1 MRQSAVNIICGDD
14 CVRKKEFKT
23 EPDVFK
29 GSVIE
34 LRENREA
41 IVDGCRYVIN
51 YDENGIE
58 LRLEGICIRFKGMKL
73 KMSSLVFGQAVIMG
87 EIAGIEFFSI

>member
-1 MRQSAVNIICGDD
+1 M
-14 CVRKKEFKT
+14 RKKEISS
-23 EPDVFK
+23 EPDVYK

-41 IVDGCRYVIN
+41 IIDGCKYVIN

-58 LRLEGICIRFKGMKL
+58 LRLEGICIRFSGMKL
-73 KMSSLVFGQAVIMG
+73 VMSSLVFGQAVITG
-87 EIAGIEFFSI
+87 EIAGIEFFTI